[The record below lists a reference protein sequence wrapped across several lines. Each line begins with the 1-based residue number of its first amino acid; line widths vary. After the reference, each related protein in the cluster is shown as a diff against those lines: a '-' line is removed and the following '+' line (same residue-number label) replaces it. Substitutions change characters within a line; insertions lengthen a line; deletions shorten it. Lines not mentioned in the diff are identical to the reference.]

1 MDLGFLLFDSPVFT
15 WVILP
20 LLIFCS
26 RIFDQTAGTL
36 RLVFVSKGYKNI
48 VPIFAFL
55 ESIIWLLAIGEV
67 MKHLNNAVCYIAYA
81 GGYAAGNYIGMII
94 DEKLSL
100 GTVIIR
106 VILTKASEEL
116 VHKLRNC
123 NYGLTVVDAEGSIE
137 KVKILFST
145 VKRKDAKGFIAIV
158 NEYNPHAFYT
168 VEEVRTVNEGIFR
181 RNGRRSLI
189 SAQRK

>member
-1 MDLGFLLFDSPVFT
+1 MFDSPLFT

-36 RLVFVSKGYKNI
+36 RLVFVSKGYKQL

-67 MKHLNNAVCYIAYA
+67 MKHLNNFVCYIAYA
-81 GGYAAGNYIGMII
+81 GGYAAGNYVGMLI

-100 GTVIIR
+100 GNVIIR
-106 VILTKASEEL
+106 VILTKATDGL
-116 VHKLRNC
+116 VNKLREC
-123 NYGLTVVDAEGSIE
+123 SYGLTIVDAEGAIE

-145 VKRKDAKGFIAIV
+145 VKRKETKGFIDIV

-168 VEEVRTVNEGIFR
+168 IEEVRTVNEGIFR
-181 RNGRRSLI
+181 RKGRRNLI